1 MDKRILLGIMA
12 LIVLTAVFSMTVIAA
27 RTTARNL
34 RAVQATDK
42 VMFKTMVKRYFHP
55 VVTGWGIGLN
65 TEEDSYLAA
74 RFHAVSVKTL
84 SRARVRQIIAEV
96 KESGDVTWEEVR
108 DRVNAALEEE
118 DATRIVARIKIN
130 KVNYI
135 LTGAVKDETTFS
147 GTIREKPDYDA
158 CAATNTSSEDCELA
172 ATVVGEMHLTRKE
185 AEFEEGKDRV
195 WAGTMEFEGSD
206 YTFVALVNPRQ
217 RAVAAAPDITTTST
231 TETTVTT
238 TTTVEPT
245 TTTTAEPTTTTVE
258 TTTTTVEPTTTTQET
273 TTTTTA
279 E

>member
-1 MDKRILLGIMA
+1 MDKRIILGIMA
-12 LIVLTAVFSMTVIAA
+12 LIALTAVFSMSVIAA

-34 RAVQATDK
+34 RAVQAADK
-42 VMFKTMVKRYFHP
+42 TMFKTMVKRYFHP

-118 DATRIVARIKIN
+118 DATKIVARIKLN
-130 KVNYI
+130 KVSYI
-135 LTGAVKDETTFS
+135 LTGVVKDETTFS
-147 GTIREKPDYDA
+147 GTIRERPDYEA
-158 CAATNTSSEDCELA
+158 CAATNTSSEDCESA

-185 AEFEEGKDRV
+185 AEFEQGKDRV

-217 RAVAAAPDITTTST
+217 RAVAAASVTTTST

-238 TTTVEPT
+238 TTL
-245 TTTTAEPTTTTVE
+245 EPTTTTVE

-279 E
+279 EG